1 MGQITKR
8 ASTCKRPNI
17 ANAIAEINSSAIFSY
32 TDEDINSIVWGQGT
46 TPISTTTIQNKINE
60 LQTIWDSKAYI
71 DERNYPSIQE
81 QLDMQ
86 YWDKVNN
93 TNNWQSTIAA
103 IKNNAPKS

>member
-8 ASTCKRPNI
+8 ASVCKRPNI

-60 LQTIWDSKAYI
+60 LQTIWDSKAYV

-93 TNNWQSTIAA
+93 TNNWQSAITA
-103 IKNNAPKS
+103 IKNNAPK

>member
-17 ANAIAEINSSAIFSY
+17 ANAILEINSSAIFSY

-93 TNNWQSTIAA
+93 TNNWQNAITA
-103 IKNNAPKS
+103 IKNNAPK